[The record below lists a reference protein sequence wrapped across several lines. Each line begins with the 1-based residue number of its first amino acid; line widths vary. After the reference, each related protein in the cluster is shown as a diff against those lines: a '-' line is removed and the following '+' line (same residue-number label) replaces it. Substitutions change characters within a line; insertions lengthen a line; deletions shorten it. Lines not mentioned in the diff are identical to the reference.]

1 MKIFQLFQGISACK
15 WWIEVEEVKSTIKY
29 WLEKEG
35 IQHQLATI
43 TIGKEVYLTSIYSP
57 NRRTGTINNITT
69 TTNAS
74 TEWERVNS
82 SRITKEEQSRDSS
95 MNCFI
100 QTKTNSQRKGL
111 NTKHINSSI
120 QTDICM
126 LILWKKYLFRF
137 DSKQIVLD
145 NTNHHQVCL
154 NIRLLC
160 I

>member
-35 IQHQLATI
+35 IQQQQT

-57 NRRTGTINNITT
+57 NRQTGTINNITT
-69 TTNAS
+69 ITNTTNAS

-82 SRITKEEQSRDSS
+82 SRITKEEQSRNSS

-126 LILWKKYLFRF
+126 LILWKKYQL
-137 DSKQIVLD
+137 
-145 NTNHHQVCL
+145 
-154 NIRLLC
+154 
-160 I
+160 